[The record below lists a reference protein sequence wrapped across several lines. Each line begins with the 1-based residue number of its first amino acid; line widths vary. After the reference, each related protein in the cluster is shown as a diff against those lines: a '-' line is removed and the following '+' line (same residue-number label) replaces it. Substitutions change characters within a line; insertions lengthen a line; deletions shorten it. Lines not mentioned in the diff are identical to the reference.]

1 MGNHMKKILIA
12 GMAALG
18 LVLSGCTE
26 SKTGLQ
32 KNVINTA
39 LDTCKTYL
47 SGGLKSPSSLR
58 ISGVSAIVQR
68 PDLSDISDVFGDIII
83 ENNKITEIARDN
95 KARYRELLMVIGY
108 EAQNSYGVYL
118 SGTYQCKYLYELNS
132 EEVSPEPL
140 NIYLIAL
147 KSDGDNID
155 MEGIHIPIAKL
166 TGSNISLDK
175 NIKTIISSAD
185 GSFSKQDE
193 QVYMDLIKKKKAR
206 DQELKAIQLKKSW
219 EEMSASEIAAVAEA
233 DAAAAVAVEAAEYAL
248 SAVQDEEY

>member
-1 MGNHMKKILIA
+1 MKKILIA

-58 ISGVSAIVQR
+58 ISGVSAIVQQ
-68 PDLSDISDVFGDIII
+68 PDLSDISDVFGGAII
-83 ENNKITEIARDN
+83 ENNKITEMARDN
-95 KARYRELLMVIGY
+95 KARYRELLTVVSY

-118 SGTYQCKYLYELNS
+118 GGTYQCKYLYELNG
-132 EEVSPEPL
+132 EEASPEPL
-140 NIYLIAL
+140 NTYLVAL

-155 MEGIHIPIAKL
+155 MEGIHIPLAKF

-175 NIKTIISSAD
+175 NIKTIMSSVD
-185 GSFSKQDE
+185 SNFTKHDE
-193 QVYMDLIKKKKAR
+193 QIYVDLIKQRKAK
-206 DQELKAIQLKKSW
+206 DQELKVKQSKKSRD
-219 EEMSASEIAAVAEA
+219 EMNASEISAIAEA
-233 DAAAAVAVEAAEYAL
+233 EAGAAVAVEAAEYVL
-248 SAVQDEEY
+248 STNQDDSAD